1 METVLVILILIY
13 SIILHEISHGYVA
26 YKLGDPTAKYEGR
39 LTLNPV
45 SHIDPFGTVLIP
57 FLTFIFSGFIFGWA
71 KPVPYNPNFLKDAK
85 KDSILI
91 AIAGP
96 LTNIL
101 IAILFSFFYALSLKL
116 GSSSLFTEVF
126 DYAVRI
132 NLVLAFFNLLP
143 FPPLDG
149 SKIMLYFLP
158 IELYAYLETLGLFLV
173 FIFILFYFS
182 SFSVFIENLKNLLLN
197 FWRFG

>member
-71 KPVPYNPNFLKDAK
+71 KPVPYNPNFLKDPK

>member
-1 METVLVILILIY
+1 METVLVVLILIY

-71 KPVPYNPNFLKDAK
+71 KPVPYNPNFLKDPK

-101 IAILFSFFYALSLKL
+101 IAILFSFFYALSLKF
-116 GSSSLFTEVF
+116 GSLSLFTEVF

>member
-71 KPVPYNPNFLKDAK
+71 KPVSYNPNFLKDPK